1 MTDEE
6 LAERVAQMRA
16 HGSDDARTEVKSAA
30 GGLPKSLWET
40 VSAFANTD
48 GGTIILG
55 LDEREDFAPAEGFD
69 ADRIVN
75 ALVAGLRND
84 PKVSPLPGDAYRIE
98 RAIVD
103 GAPVVVLEVYSL
115 RGQPGVHL
123 PCHIVARGVGR
134 GSYKRVDD
142 HDHHLSTYEI
152 YMLQTSY
159 QPQGTDR
166 AVVPGAAFEELS
178 PDLLQRMLARL
189 RASGSH
195 ALDGLAGD
203 DVRGALRR
211 LGVLGADDVPTLAGF
226 LCLATYP
233 QQRLPKLTVDVAVH
247 PETTKSH
254 RGDVR
259 FVDRRTC
266 DGPLPVAVEDA
277 VNAVARHL
285 GRSRRVEGMAGVDVL
300 EIPEEVLREAV
311 TNAVTHRDYSQ
322 QALGQQVAVDVYPDR
337 VEVASPGGFYGTRSV
352 HNVSEGRSDSR
363 NPDLARLLTLVPRA
377 DGAGVLCENQ
387 GSGVPRMVAAMR
399 ESNLP
404 APDYSGSNLGQVVV
418 RLDRP
423 SRSDQV
429 VPGWWGERLTGRE
442 TTVLLLAHSDRRV
455 SVASLG
461 ETLGLVPDDA
471 RRVLGRLKDLGLLS
485 GSGDGPYVVVAG
497 VREAEAAGEPEATET
512 TQAARHDGVTSGARD
527 AARAADVS
535 RVTGVRAEVLS
546 LLDEARPRTVHDLA
560 QATGRST
567 GALRPVLRKL
577 VADGHAVATAPPT
590 SRRRAYLR
598 AGGMT

>member
-6 LAERVAQMRA
+6 LTERVAQVRA

-55 LDEREDFAPAEGFD
+55 LDEREGFAPAEGFD
-69 ADRIVN
+69 ADRIMD
-75 ALVAGLRND
+75 ALVAGLQQD
-84 PKVSPLPGDAYRIE
+84 PKVRPVQEGAYRIE
-98 RAIVD
+98 RAVVD
-103 GAPVVVLEVYSL
+103 GAPVVVLEVDSL
-115 RGQPGVHL
+115 REYPGAHL
-123 PCHIVARGVGR
+123 PCHVVARGVAQ

-142 HDHHLSTYEI
+142 QDRRLTTYEI
-152 YMLQTSY
+152 YMLQTSR

-166 AVVPGAAFEELS
+166 AVVPGAALEDLS
-178 PDLLQRMLARL
+178 PELVQRMLARL
-189 RASGSH
+189 RATGSH

-211 LGVLGADDVPTLAGF
+211 LGALGVDDAPTLAGF

-233 QQRLPKLTVDVAVH
+233 QQRLSKLTVDVAVH

-254 RGDVR
+254 RGDIR

-266 DGPLPVAVEDA
+266 DGHLPVAVEDA

-300 EIPEEVLREAV
+300 EIPEEVLREAI
-311 TNAVTHRDYSQ
+311 TNAVTHRDYSRD
-322 QALGQQVAVDVYPDR
+322 ALGRQVAVDVYPDR
-337 VEVASPGGFYGTRSV
+337 VEVISPGGFYGTRTAQ
-352 HNVSEGRSDSR
+352 NVGEGRSDSR

-387 GSGVPRMVAAMR
+387 GSGVPRMIAAMR
-399 ESNLP
+399 DSGLP
-404 APDYSGSNLGQVVV
+404 APDYSGSDLGQVVV
-418 RLDRP
+418 RL
-423 SRSDQV
+423 SRFGLLDEKV
-429 VPGWWGERLTGRE
+429 AAWLDTLPGAPFSSRE
-442 TTVLLLAHSDRRV
+442 KAALALARRDGHV
-455 SVASLG
+455 SVTDLRG
-461 ETLGLVPDDA
+461 TLGHDSDDA
-471 RRVLGRLKDLGLLS
+471 RQLLAALAKRGSLAGL
-485 GSGDGPYVVVAG
+485 GDGPYVVAPGDQEAVPGYTSPGDASHPAA
-497 VREAEAAGEPEATET
+497 VDREAEEAGTP
-512 TQAARHDGVTSGARD
+512 
-527 AARAADVS
+527 

-546 LLDEARPRTVHDLA
+546 LLDADQPRTVHDLA
-560 QATGRST
+560 QQTGKT
-567 GALRPVLRKL
+567 PGTLRPVLRKL